1 MKAKHSHILFILDR
15 SGSMQDHK
23 EPTIAGFNKFLAE
36 QQAEAGTCNVSLL
49 QFDYAFKHEYVVRNA
64 DIQTVKPLNDT
75 TFVPRGGTAL
85 VDAIGHGID
94 DLGRDLAA
102 MPEAGRPEK
111 VYVVILTDGEEN
123 ASREYDMTV
132 VPPLVLQQSTY
143 LDMLQQAQQQYA
155 IGQGYV
161 PTPRK
166 PKGIV
171 AEMIQHQ
178 REKYGW
184 QFIFIGATEDAI
196 QSAIKMNIG
205 VGQTMSYTPSS
216 AVANLHTYSSLSQ
229 QMTNSRVAPVNS
241 QSATMSWTEQDR
253 KGAVE
258 PDAK

>member
-64 DIQTVKPLNDT
+64 NIQTVQPLNDT

-123 ASREYDMTV
+123 ASREYDMA
-132 VPPLVLQQSTY
+132 PPRSTPKQSTY
-143 LDMLQQAQQQYA
+143 LDLWQQAQQQYA

-171 AEMIQHQ
+171 AEMIPHQ
-178 REKYGW
+178 RDKYGW

-196 QSAIKMNIG
+196 QSAAKMNIG
-205 VGQTMSYTPSS
+205 VGQTMSYNVSS
-216 AVANLHTYSSLSQ
+216 VQANQRTYGSLSRR
-229 QMTNSRVAPVNS
+229 MSESRGAGPGGS
-241 QSATMSWTEQDR
+241 STMSWTEQDR